1 MHDVPDP
8 AASGQ
13 PRRRGADP
21 LSQATRRRL
30 LSRLLA
36 AAEAGDANAAAALIE
51 LGMDAR
57 RDADLRAALGQLK
70 PGEGA

>member
-1 MHDVPDP
+1 MQDAPDADAP
-8 AASGQ
+8 DQ
-13 PRRRGADP
+13 PRRRGPDP

-57 RDADLRAALGQLK
+57 RDADLRAALGRLK